1 MASSLERPVAEAVDV
16 VLRDGGTLR
25 LRPPLAADGQALLA
39 FFEGLSDESRFLRF
53 HGFRRIESGLVEPL
67 LDPDWSERGTLAGWL
82 ADRDREERVVAVGS
96 YTRISGST
104 RAEMAFAVDDSEQGR
119 GIGTRLL
126 EQLAGRARDAGIDR
140 FVAEVMASNAAAL
153 SVFTDAG
160 FELMRARESGEVE
173 LGFPLAATGTLA
185 SRVEERD
192 HTAVVASLRP
202 FFAAATVAVIGASRR
217 RGSIGGEL
225 FRNILEADFVGAA
238 FPVNLKGE
246 PVAGVRAYASVGE
259 IEDTVD
265 LAVICLPAE
274 HVLDAASDALRHG
287 VPCPLR
293 DLRRLRRDRRGRSR
307 AAGPS
312 ARARARARRS
322 ARRPQL
328 PRHRRPGPRTERD
341 LRPARAPGRPDR
353 LLVPERRARSG
364 AAREGYGARTRV
376 LLLRLDRQ
384 QGRRL
389 LERPARVVGG
399 RRGNRPRPP
408 LPRVVRQPADVRASC
423 APGRPPQADPRAE
436 GRFDLGRLARRELA
450 HRGAGQLRRRSR
462 RALPPGRRPARTNA
476 RGARRRRRPALDPA
490 APPRPPRRGDHERRR
505 ARHPLRRRLRERGAR
520 ASGADRADPAGARDH
535 RSRRSEPRATRSTSS
550 ARRPRRPT
558 RQWFRT
564 SSPTRT
570 SMR

>member
-1 MASSLERPVAEAVDV
+1 MASSLEQSVAEAVDV

-25 LRPPLAADGQALLA
+25 LRAPLAADGHALLA

-153 SVFTDAG
+153 AVFTDAG

-202 FFAAATVAVIGASRR
+202 FFAAATVVVIGASRR

-246 PVAGVRAYASVGE
+246 PVAGVRAYA
-259 IEDTVD
+259 
-265 LAVICLPAE
+265 
-274 HVLDAASDALRHG
+274 
-287 VPCPLR
+287 
-293 DLRRLRRDRRGRSR
+293 
-307 AAGPS
+307 
-312 ARARARARRS
+312 
-322 ARRPQL
+322 
-328 PRHRRPGPRTERD
+328 
-341 LRPARAPGRPDR
+341 
-353 LLVPERRARSG
+353 
-364 AAREGYGARTRV
+364 
-376 LLLRLDRQ
+376 
-384 QGRRL
+384 
-389 LERPARVVGG
+389 
-399 RRGNRPRPP
+399 
-408 LPRVVRQPADVRASC
+408 
-423 APGRPPQADPRAE
+423 
-436 GRFDLGRLARRELA
+436 LGR
-450 HRGAGQLRRRSR
+450 
-462 RALPPGRRPARTNA
+462 
-476 RGARRRRRPALDPA
+476 
-490 APPRPPRRGDHERRR
+490 
-505 ARHPLRRRLRERGAR
+505 
-520 ASGADRADPAGARDH
+520 
-535 RSRRSEPRATRSTSS
+535 
-550 ARRPRRPT
+550 
-558 RQWFRT
+558 
-564 SSPTRT
+564 
-570 SMR
+570 